1 MNTDEYSDIELLEYE
16 YIVDIIFYIQH
27 MIQTV
32 RKTLSLTHDNKTRQ
46 QLEDY
51 INIIF
56 SWLKPLNELYK
67 QAKSMFNDKLFKS
80 SLPSAD
86 NLKVFN
92 DESDKVKNKMLSG
105 IEELKTY
112 TNIVS
117 SEDINALER
126 ILLTYNNAIESF
138 IKEITKP
145 I

>member
-1 MNTDEYSDIELLEYE
+1 MNTNEYSDIELLEYE

-27 MIQTV
+27 IIQTV
-32 RKTLSLTHDNKTRQ
+32 RQTLSLTHDNKTRQ

-51 INIIF
+51 INIVY
-56 SWLKPLNELYK
+56 SWLKPLTMLYE
-67 QAKSMFNDKLFKS
+67 QAKSMFNDKLFKN
-80 SLPSAD
+80 SLPSVD
-86 NLKVFN
+86 DLKVFN

-117 SEDINALER
+117 SEDINTLER

-138 IKEITKP
+138 IKEITKY
-145 I
+145 

>member
-1 MNTDEYSDIELLEYE
+1 MNTNEYSDIELLEYE

-67 QAKSMFNDKLFKS
+67 QAKLMFNDKLFKS

-86 NLKVFN
+86 DLKVFN
-92 DESDKVKNKMLSG
+92 DKSDKVKNKMLSG

-117 SEDINALER
+117 SEDINVLER
-126 ILLTYNNAIESF
+126 ILLTYNNSIESF
-138 IKEITKP
+138 MKEINKP

>member
-27 MIQTV
+27 MIQDI
-32 RKTLSLTHDNKTRQ
+32 RKRLSSTHDDKTRQ
-46 QLEDY
+46 QLENY

-67 QAKSMFNDKLFKS
+67 QAKSMFNDKLFKN

-86 NLKVFN
+86 DLKVFN
-92 DESDKVKNKMLSG
+92 DESKRIKNKMLSG

-117 SEDINALER
+117 SEDINTLER

-138 IKEITKP
+138 VKEISK
-145 I
+145 